1 MLKNNDILRR
11 VRYALDLKDSTM
23 VKIFEYGGMKY
34 SKEEIKNIL
43 KREEEDDFL
52 KCNNKMLEA
61 FLEGFIILKRGKQK
75 QDPNKKVEVAKITKN
90 NINNVILRKLRIALS
105 LKSDDMLHILKLAG
119 VEISP
124 SELSAIF
131 RKEDHKNY
139 RECGDR
145 YVRNFLKGMVIYYR
159 GN

>member
-90 NINNVILRKLRIALS
+90 NINNVILRKLRIADR
-105 LKSDDMLHILKLAG
+105 KS
-119 VEISP
+119 V
-124 SELSAIF
+124 
-131 RKEDHKNY
+131 
-139 RECGDR
+139 
-145 YVRNFLKGMVIYYR
+145 V
-159 GN
+159 